1 VTRPDPENDEPSP
14 KHGDTRPTHHLVG
27 LKLMGPLTKE
37 IPMVDFGSIWDAFK
51 LRWWIVPLCMFIG
64 AGLMYSQK
72 SSTPAVPTSV
82 VLVRTYGAQD
92 ETSGLAVFGIP
103 PDSIRE
109 FPSFQNQLSLIE
121 PVAEVPVSVKLSEP
135 QVSMVATATGE
146 GRQYFTLTS
155 SGIPNYEFVCSA
167 SERRICDDAM
177 ETYVNKVEIVRADSI
192 KEGLTRL
199 INQISSVVKT
209 DAVPQPVLETQLRA
223 LESFR
228 ASTTGQLQLVR
239 ESIEILGGPARS
251 VGFST
256 YFFGLVVGFVISV
269 LIILQLTMTDDR
281 IRSIRHLAGM
291 KGGLQC
297 LGEISLGSE
306 STDSKHIVVAIV
318 KALPVSEKDI
328 AFVSVGLNVSAS
340 PTLGSLGEAG
350 IGEYLTHSLLD
361 DLDKLSVSDLLACTS
376 PYVLVAHRNI
386 STKQQLIHTHETLAR
401 TGNLVLGV
409 ILTSLK

>member
-37 IPMVDFGSIWDAFK
+37 IPMVDLGSIWDAFK

-92 ETSGLAVFGIP
+92 ETSGLAIFGIS

-121 PVAEVPVSVKLSEP
+121 PDAEVPVSVKLSEP

-199 INQISSVVKT
+199 SNQISSVVKT

-239 ESIEILGGPARS
+239 ESFEILGGPASS

-297 LGEISLGSE
+297 LGEINLGSE
-306 STDSKHIVVAIV
+306 STDSKHMVVSIV

-340 PTLGSLGEAG
+340 LTLGSLGEAG
-350 IGEYLTHSLLD
+350 IGEYLTFSIVD